1 MFEMYLMKC
10 TLCDRVYLIIL
21 RYHSTKRYSSMLV
34 DMVKYSFKHFTT
46 NIVKVNINTIRK
58 IPAKLRSK
66 TVETVVISE
75 FLAKLRSKKEMK

>member
-1 MFEMYLMKC
+1 
-10 TLCDRVYLIIL
+10 
-21 RYHSTKRYSSMLV
+21 MLV